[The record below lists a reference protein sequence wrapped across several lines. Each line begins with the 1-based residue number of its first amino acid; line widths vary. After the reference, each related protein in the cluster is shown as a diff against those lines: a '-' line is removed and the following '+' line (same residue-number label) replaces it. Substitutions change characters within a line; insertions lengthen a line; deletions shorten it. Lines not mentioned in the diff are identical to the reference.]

1 MLIVGWLAGLVRR
14 RLGRLAAIAGGIAV
28 AVALLASLGTFLAS
42 AKATMTQRSI
52 QRVAVDWQVATQTSA
67 DPAGVAAAVRNDP
80 HVAATLTVGYA
91 TTGGFASTAL
101 TASGGTED
109 LTTGPGQVLGLPP
122 TYETVFPATVRHLLG
137 GNNGVLLAQQ
147 TAANLHAAPGSTVA
161 VKRAGLPDTTV
172 TVAGIVDLPQADSLF
187 QKVGAPVGAQ
197 PQAPPDNVMLVPE
210 AAWHAMFDPLTAQR
224 PDLVHTEEH
233 VRLRH
238 DLPSDPAAAYTD
250 VVGAANHLD
259 VVLAGTGLVG
269 DNLGA
274 TLGSA
279 RSDARYADILF
290 LFLGLPAAVLAG
302 LLTAAVTESGAPRRR
317 REQALLRA
325 RGATARQLVRLAGA
339 EALLVGIA
347 GATVGLAVA
356 VGIGRLGFG
365 SASFGAS
372 AATAAGWAVAAA
384 LIGIGIAIAAVLLPA
399 RRDLRATTVAA
410 ARRTAA
416 RRGNPAWLRYGLD
429 GWLLLGSAVIIW
441 ITSRSG
447 YQLVLAPEGVPTI
460 SVNYWAFLGPALL
473 WAGAA
478 LLTWRLT
485 YLVVNR
491 GRTFTAAVLTPIAG
505 RLSGTAAATLARGHR
520 QIGRAV
526 VYLALAVAFA
536 VSTATF
542 DATYARQSEV
552 DSQLTNGAAVMA
564 SVPAGAAASAGDIAS
579 VPGVASVEPVQH
591 RFAYVGADLQDMFGI
606 RPDSINGHVT
616 LSDAYFAGA
625 TARELV
631 DRLAKQP
638 DAILVSDETVKDF
651 QLHPGDLLRLRL
663 TDARTGQPVTVP
675 FHYAGIVKEF
685 PTAPTDSFL
694 VANASYLDQQTN
706 GAGATTYLVSVSGA
720 SPAAVA
726 DRVRARLGTAATVTD
741 IQTTRRI
748 VGSSLTAV
756 DLSALTRIEL
766 GFALGLTVAT
776 AGLLLV
782 LGFAERRRTFALVR
796 ALGARPR
803 QLGALVWS
811 EIAVVGVAGL
821 AIGSALGWALSETL
835 VAVLTGVFDPPP
847 DRLTV
852 PWAYLSAVGALAL
865 ACLALAGVATI
876 RAARRRVVEVIR
888 EL

>member
-1 MLIVGWLAGLVRR
+1 MLTIGWLTALVRR
-14 RLGRLAAIAGGIAV
+14 RGGRLAAIAAGVAV

-52 QRVAVDWQVATQTSA
+52 QRVAVDWQVEAQTGA
-67 DPAGVAAAVRNDP
+67 DPATVAAAVRADP
-80 HVAATLTVGYA
+80 HVASALRVGYA
-91 TTGGFASTAL
+91 TTNGFASTGV
-101 TASGGTED
+101 TASGGSES
-109 LTTGPGQVLGLPP
+109 LTTGPGQVVGLPP
-122 TYETVFPATVRHLLG
+122 GYATTFPATVRHLLG
-137 GNNGVLLAQQ
+137 ASDGVLLAQQ
-147 TAANLHAAPGSTVA
+147 TAANLHAAQGTKVTI
-161 VKRAGLPDTTV
+161 KRAGLPDATV
-172 TVAGIVDLPQADSLF
+172 TVAGVVDLPQADSLF

-210 AAWHAMFDPLTAQR
+210 ATWHTLFDPLAVQR
-224 PDLVHTEEH
+224 ADLVHTQLH

-238 DLPSDPAAAYTD
+238 DLPADPAAAYTD
-250 VVGAANHLD
+250 VVGSANHLN
-259 VVLAGTGLVG
+259 VVMAGTGLVG
-269 DNLGA
+269 DNIGA
-274 TLGSA
+274 ALGSA
-279 RSDARYADILF
+279 RADARYADVLF
-290 LFLGLPAAVLAG
+290 LFLGLPAAVLAA

-339 EALLVGIA
+339 EAVLVGIV
-347 GATVGLAVA
+347 GAAVGLAGA
-356 VGIGRLGFG
+356 ACIGQFGFG

-372 AATAAGWAVAAA
+372 GATAAGWAATAA
-384 LIGIGIAIAAVLLPA
+384 LAGLVVAIAAVLLPA
-399 RRDLRATTVAA
+399 RRDLRVTTVAA
-410 ARRTAA
+410 ARQSMGRRGTAA
-416 RRGNPAWLRYGLD
+416 WMRYGLD
-429 GWLLLGSAVIIW
+429 FWLLLGSAVIIW

-447 YQLVLAPEGVPTI
+447 YNLVLAPEGVPTI

-491 GRTFTAAVLTPIAG
+491 GRTFTASALRPIAG

-520 QIGRAV
+520 HIGRAV

-542 DATYARQSEV
+542 DSTYTRQSEV
-552 DSQLTNGAAVMA
+552 DSQLTNGADVTA
-564 SVPAGAAASAGDIAS
+564 SMSAGASASAADIAS
-579 VPGVASVEPVQH
+579 VPGVSTVEPVQH
-591 RFAYVGADLQDMFGI
+591 RFAYVGPDLQDMFGI
-606 RPDSINGHVT
+606 RPDQISNHVT

-625 TARELV
+625 PAQELMA
-631 DRLAKQP
+631 RLAKQP

-651 QLHPGDLLRLRL
+651 QLQPGDLLRLRM
-663 TDARTGQPVTVP
+663 TDARTGQALTVP

-694 VANASYLDQQTN
+694 VANASYLDQQTH
-706 GAGATTYLVSVSGA
+706 GTGATTYLISVAGSG
-720 SPAAVA
+720 PAAVA
-726 DRVRARLGTAATVTD
+726 DQVRNRLGPAATVTD

-756 DLSALTRIEL
+756 DLTALTRIEL

-803 QLGALVWS
+803 QLGALVWA
-811 EIAVVGVAGL
+811 EIAVVGIGGL
-821 AIGSALGWALSETL
+821 VLGSVLGWGLSKTL

-852 PWAYLSAVGALAL
+852 PWPYLSWVGVLAL
-865 ACLALAGVATI
+865 ACLAVAGIATI
-876 RAARRRVVEVIR
+876 RTARRPVVEVIR